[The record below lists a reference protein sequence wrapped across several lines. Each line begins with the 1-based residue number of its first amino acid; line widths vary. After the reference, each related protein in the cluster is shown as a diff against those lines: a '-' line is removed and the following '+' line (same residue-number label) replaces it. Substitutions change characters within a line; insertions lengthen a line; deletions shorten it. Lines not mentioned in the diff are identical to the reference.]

1 MTHLL
6 QAEFVKHVFAKITLC
21 MHVSYKNSENCKDK
35 LR

>member
-6 QAEFVKHVFAKITLC
+6 QAEFVKHVFAKVTLC
-21 MHVSYKNSENCKDK
+21 MHVSYKNNENCEDK